1 MLKPELSSHAL
12 AHCPRSWGMEPKE
25 RVTFTPEARE
35 DVIISEQRPQLYLE
49 PDQGFQEAEQKAD
62 KTPQGL

>member
-1 MLKPELSSHAL
+1 
-12 AHCPRSWGMEPKE
+12 MEPKE